1 MRLHDAHLSWLFSCI
16 GLCLALQLTLG
27 TCLAGWADR
36 VPTPINLQDSPG
48 TANDHYNSGGR
59 RIVRINNAIIAIT
72 PTASGTE
79 HTYRS
84 TNDGASWT
92 RIDTD
97 GVYSG
102 CLISG
107 PNNFVY
113 HFYVSG
119 DNIYMVKFLYDQTP
133 TAPVIIYSDPNI
145 SERGAGAY
153 NMLNATVDRDGILY
167 VSTHWPHVT
176 GEKDSLHIIRSE
188 DAGTTWTPPGY
199 AHILKR
205 GDASYLWTY
214 VHLDFTTDNVLVA
227 VYHASFSPT
236 NPLEFAKSTDK
247 GETWAR
253 TQLSPNSIANPAVL
267 TAGSETV
274 YVFAQSTPGRGLVFD
289 KSSDLGQTWS
299 GWSVIDG
306 TSLSGYAD
314 PSPGLGSD
322 GTIYVAYRSGA
333 RSDLGGVY
341 GGNALRERLAMTAD
355 GGAHWQFVDDY
366 FYTAAGNPT
375 ERTGCRSQIRYQT
388 WWNYGGPL
396 EWIWMQY
403 VNNGSQHPIYY
414 DVNNEIRIRTSG
426 ALLAPTMLRISPASV
441 Y

>member
-1 MRLHDAHLSWLFSCI
+1 MRLHNSSLAWLFGPISV
-16 GLCLALQLTLG
+16 CLALQLTSG
-27 TCLAGWADR
+27 TSLAGWADR
-36 VPTPINLQDSPG
+36 VPTPINLKHSPG
-48 TANDHYNSGGR
+48 AANDHYNSGGR
-59 RIVRINNAIIAIT
+59 RIVRISNTIIAIT
-72 PTASGTE
+72 PTASGGE

-84 TNDGASWT
+84 TNDGASWA

-107 PNNFVY
+107 PNNTVY

-119 DNIYMVKFLYDQTP
+119 DNIYMVKFVYNQTP
-133 TAPVIIYSDPNI
+133 PAPVIIYSDPNI

-153 NMLNATVDRDGILY
+153 NMLNATVDRSGILY
-167 VSTHWPHVT
+167 VSTHWPHVA
-176 GEKDSLHIIRSE
+176 GEKDSLHVIRSE
-188 DAGTTWTPPGY
+188 DAGATWTPPGH

-205 GDASYLWTY
+205 GDANYLWTY

-227 VYHASFSPT
+227 TYHAAFSPT
-236 NPLEFAKSTDK
+236 QPLEFARSTDK
-247 GETWAR
+247 GRTWTR
-253 TQLSPNSIANPAVL
+253 KRVSPNSIFNPAILAVNAQ
-267 TAGSETV
+267 TI
-274 YVFAQSTPGRGLVFD
+274 YVFAQSTSQKGLVFK

-299 GWSVIDG
+299 GWRVIDG
-306 TSLSGYAD
+306 NSLSGYAD

-333 RSDLGGVY
+333 RPDLAGLY
-341 GGNALRERLAMTAD
+341 GGDALRERLVRSRD
-355 GGAHWQFVDDY
+355 GGAHWQFVDNY
-366 FYTAAGNPT
+366 FYDAGNPT

-403 VNNGSQHPIYY
+403 VNSGSQHPIYY
-414 DVNNEIRIRTSG
+414 DVNKDVRIRPG
-426 ALLAPTMLRISPASV
+426 YGEPAP
-441 Y
+441 